1 MYLYWMLI
9 VTNVLSIIL
18 SLIAIKKVE
27 ENINSNEYYYLVRKM
42 EIDNMKEL
50 LKKKETSSYRES
62 LFDALVT
69 LPEDSFKL
77 TYEPSNNTIVI
88 RVKRDILIDNKK
100 GQK

>member
-18 SLIAIKKVE
+18 SLIDIKKVE

-50 LKKKETSSYRES
+50 LEKKENSYRES

-77 TYEPSNNTIVI
+77 MYESSDNTIVI
-88 RVKRDILIDNKK
+88 RVKRDVLIDNKK

>member
-1 MYLYWMLI
+1 MDFHWMLI
-9 VTNVLSIIL
+9 VINVLSIIM

-27 ENINSNEYYYLVRKM
+27 ENINSNEYYYLIRKM

-77 TYEPSNNTIVI
+77 TYESSDNTIVI